1 MSDELEE
8 RVRALLRSPGTEPD
22 RPGLLADVHAG
33 ARRRRRRRAAVL
45 AAGSVVAVVGVVGV
59 SLGVVLQAQG
69 PGGGPAAGPAHHSG
83 KPAASRSPRPTA
95 TATPPGPLPRDAAL
109 GTTGLDGT
117 SGGDVWRVSA
127 ESCGGSLCA
136 RVSRSDRNAW
146 KTLTMIEFPDPAS
159 AKHTGV
165 PPVESVS
172 VTRTARDA
180 FAFGRQ
186 LWSTHDAGATWHRHM
201 LDGTAEPE
209 RVDVTLEG
217 GRVFAMQSKPFRLW
231 ESGATEDAW
240 RELRLPASYDF
251 GEDLTAVEGTVGIVT
266 YSPSTGERVLL
277 TSHDGGIT
285 WRESKLPCTG
295 EFGPIRT
302 TAKAMFLHCSSN
314 NRPGMDVW
322 RSADGGHWSLMAHV
336 RVATYVDDVVP
347 VDDGTVLVVTGD
359 GGLLVTA
366 DAQKPVGLHLA
377 QDETV
382 LFGKFVNRDLGYL
395 VLAPQRML
403 RTTDGGQTWTQAD

>member
-8 RVRALLRSPGTEPD
+8 RVRALLRAPGTEPV
-22 RPGLLADVHAG
+22 RPGLLAEVHAG

-45 AAGSVVAVVGVVGV
+45 AAGSVAAVLGV
-59 SLGVVLQAQG
+59 SLGVVLQTQG
-69 PGGGPAAGPAHHSG
+69 PGGGAASGPTHPSET
-83 KPAASRSPRPTA
+83 PAASRSPRPTA
-95 TATPPGPLPRDAAL
+95 AATAPGPLPRDAAL

-117 SGGDVWRVSA
+117 AGGDVWRVSA

-136 RVSRSDRNAW
+136 RLSRSRGNGW
-146 KTLTMIEFPDPAS
+146 ETLTVVESPRPAS
-159 AKHTGV
+159 ARHTGV

-172 VTRTARDA
+172 VTETGRDA

-186 LWSTHDAGATWHRHM
+186 LWSTHDAGATWHRPT
-201 LDGTAEPE
+201 LDGTAQRE

-217 GRVFAMQSKPFRLW
+217 GRAFAMQSKPFRLW
-231 ESGATEDAW
+231 ESGVTQDAW
-240 RELRLPASYDF
+240 REVRLPASYDF
-251 GEDLTAVEGTVGIVT
+251 GEDLTAVDGTVGIVT
-266 YSPSTGERVLL
+266 YSPSTAERVLL

-285 WRESKLPCTG
+285 WHESKLPCTG

-302 TAKAMFLHCSSN
+302 TAKAMFLHCSGN

-322 RSADGGHWSLMAHV
+322 RSADGDHWRLLAHV

-347 VDDGTVLVVTGD
+347 VDDETVLVVTGD

-366 DAQKPVGLHLA
+366 DAEKPVGLHLA

-382 LFGKFVNRDLGYL
+382 LFGTFVNHDVGYL
-395 VLAPQRML
+395 VLTPQRML
-403 RTTDGGQTWTQAD
+403 RTTDGGLTWTQVD